1 MNLRK
6 HKRVYLSIFLV
17 AVSVA
22 IVAMLIVFTA
32 DRTLP
37 TDETLKSGIQGSA
50 VSIKGCSGKKP
61 ACSLEKL
68 RVEVTV
74 TDANGKSTQTKTAGD
89 GLFSIKLSPGTYTAS
104 AVDASKEGSLHASS
118 QQVTVQKDQFT
129 RITFNF
135 E

>member
-1 MNLRK
+1 MDLRK

-17 AVSVA
+17 AVSVV
-22 IVAMLIVFTA
+22 IVAMLIVFTT

-37 TDETLKSGIQGSA
+37 TDETLKSGIKGSA
-50 VSIKGCSGKKP
+50 VAVKGCSSKKTP
-61 ACSLEKL
+61 CSLEKI
-68 RVEVTV
+68 RAEVTV
-74 TDANGKSTQTKTAGD
+74 TDADGKSSKTKTDGD
-89 GLFSIKLSPGTYTAS
+89 GHFSMKLAPGTYTAS
-104 AVDASKEGSLHASS
+104 AMNDSKGSSLVASS